1 MRPTWTNPKKIAAL
15 EKHIHELEMK
25 LQGRE
30 SNQPEAGRGAMERA
44 SNQPDAGGGAMAR
57 ASALSPRSPGESPR
71 FVNGSG
77 RQERINRPPVL
88 SIPDDTG
95 NPREA
100 PPSNERE
107 ARLRRRLIERLSK
120 QKKSTTA
127 RASDAFVP
135 SSRPTSTIH
144 KQSNSPK
151 MKLFVD
157 RAAAAHSQVHAWG
170 EHGLGLPGLAKDHD
184 NRENARIAREEQR
197 KIIERRAKENEEK
210 ARKVR
215 EEKIHAR
222 RRREREA
229 EAREKEAFVKV
240 NNFFKPPPI
249 STYDASSSSDG
260 DSTVSEDSIGDGDA
274 GQKDVTK
281 DQGRELNMPF
291 ATTDG
296 LRNDKKEEGNGE
308 RIAQRTKAD
317 FATKQKI
324 EDQLPPKRRIYASN
338 TRRPASVHAKSVP
351 KKSGN
356 HDLFKIYNESSGAIR
371 GNVNRGSWR
380 DHEKPAP
387 ASTRKSY
394 NFINNAWG

>member
-1 MRPTWTNPKKIAAL
+1 M
-15 EKHIHELEMK
+15 
-25 LQGRE
+25 
-30 SNQPEAGRGAMERA
+30 
-44 SNQPDAGGGAMAR
+44 
-57 ASALSPRSPGESPR
+57 
-71 FVNGSG
+71 
-77 RQERINRPPVL
+77 
-88 SIPDDTG
+88 
-95 NPREA
+95 
-100 PPSNERE
+100 
-107 ARLRRRLIERLSK
+107 
-120 QKKSTTA
+120 
-127 RASDAFVP
+127 
-135 SSRPTSTIH
+135 
-144 KQSNSPK
+144 
-151 MKLFVD
+151 
-157 RAAAAHSQVHAWG
+157 
-170 EHGLGLPGLAKDHD
+170 
-184 NRENARIAREEQR
+184 
-197 KIIERRAKENEEK
+197 
-210 ARKVR
+210 
-215 EEKIHAR
+215 
-222 RRREREA
+222 
-229 EAREKEAFVKV
+229 KV

-274 GQKDVTK
+274 GEKHTK
-281 DQGRELNMPF
+281 EQRRELNMPF